1 MHCKAEELALLVEHV
16 KLVSPQFEHFLRR
29 VSPFSVVV
37 IIVQCDSTRK
47 FHDLARV
54 ESVNIWKIVVERVSS
69 PNESSK
75 LVKNPQ
81 CVWARIPVRSP
92 VAHWPLS
99 SNLAY
104 YFDGF
109 LDVLFLFVRP
119 LFRSPAHHAECGFY
133 VLSFENAKHS
143 PCPRV
148 CVVVSLAHVEHPFRT
163 KSIY

>member
-1 MHCKAEELALLVEHV
+1 MSFYMSYYLFYRFTCGRSSSHEWMHCKAEELALLVEHV

-37 IIVQCDSTRK
+37 IIVQCDSTPK

-109 LDVLFLFVRP
+109 LDVLFLFVRLHCMVRPVIPSVSCDLMP
-119 LFRSPAHHAECGFY
+119 LF
-133 VLSFENAKHS
+133 
-143 PCPRV
+143 
-148 CVVVSLAHVEHPFRT
+148 
-163 KSIY
+163 